1 MENIGDRYP
10 NRAQHARLLEM
21 ASGDH
26 DLRAKIL
33 NNQPLSLDELRS
45 LSNVAKRA
53 IQEATGHCIDGLP
66 RNRGELVYW
75 CARDRAFGTIATRV
89 TGYSGVATWSEI
101 VDIFNRGIQVA
112 GAKEGNTCTV
122 TCAFPDKNAADAF
135 SGFIQSCL
143 GGTTPP
149 RIRVF
154 AGNDITQVRI
164 TGLEE
169 FDISALGRMTAA
181 KLREEIRDDS
191 IFHAICGKTK
201 REIDELGVQV
211 GAALPKDQARE
222 LEKKISDNT
231 DQYKRV
237 RAWAISP
244 NPQPLVSSPAFLAA
258 IADLL
263 RAELGEGASEDLR
276 PAANPSGIEAGLS
289 FPRTYSSS
297 TGRPISRTPSVG
309 QLVRDGG
316 RKEIAGLLADMHSK
330 PIASAWDWLTSV
342 NPIGLI
348 QKLLGIVESAC
359 RPLPQVT
366 LDASVG
372 YWRCRRIAADLGR
385 RSGQILLNT
394 AGKQPF
400 DESVTC
406 QKQQHPLRIAS
417 SRSPVTANPG
427 NIAAAIRQRLVKAS
441 RGARLRRRA
450 KR

>member
-1 MENIGDRYP
+1 MENSGARSSDRVQ
-10 NRAQHARLLEM
+10 RARLREV
-21 ASGDH
+21 AGGDYG
-26 DLRAKIL
+26 LRAKIL
-33 NNQPLSLDELRS
+33 NNQPLSLNELRS

-53 IQEATGHCIDGLP
+53 IQEATGYCIDGLP

-122 TCAFPDKNAADAF
+122 TCSFPDKSAADAF
-135 SGFIQSCL
+135 SGLIQSCFS
-143 GGTTPP
+143 GMSPP
-149 RIRVF
+149 RIVL
-154 AGNDITQVRI
+154 AGNDITEVRL
-164 TGLEE
+164 TRLEE
-169 FDISALGRMTAA
+169 SDILALGRMTAA
-181 KLREEIRDDS
+181 KLREEIRNDF

-201 REIDELGVQV
+201 REIDEPGVLV

-231 DQYKRV
+231 DQYGRV
-237 RAWAISP
+237 RNPKISLD
-244 NPQPLVSSPAFLAA
+244 PQPLVSSPAFLAA
-258 IADLL
+258 ISDVVRHEL
-263 RAELGEGASEDLR
+263 RKVASEDLQH
-276 PAANPSGIEAGLS
+276 AADPPGIEAGLS
-289 FPRTYSSS
+289 FPRTYLSSS
-297 TGRPISRTPSVG
+297 GRPISRTPSVG

-316 RKEIAGLLADMHSK
+316 RKEIAGLLADAHSK
-330 PIASAWDWLTSV
+330 PIASAWDWLTSI

-359 RPLPQVT
+359 RPLPQVA

-385 RSGQILLNT
+385 RSSQILLNT
-394 AGKQPF
+394 AGNRPL
-400 DESVTC
+400 DERVTF
-406 QKQQHPLRIAS
+406 QKQQSPLRIAR
-417 SRSPVTANPG
+417 SRSSVTSTPG
-427 NIAAAIRQRLVKAS
+427 VIAAAIKRQLVRAS
-441 RGARLRRRA
+441 RGAYPPRRS